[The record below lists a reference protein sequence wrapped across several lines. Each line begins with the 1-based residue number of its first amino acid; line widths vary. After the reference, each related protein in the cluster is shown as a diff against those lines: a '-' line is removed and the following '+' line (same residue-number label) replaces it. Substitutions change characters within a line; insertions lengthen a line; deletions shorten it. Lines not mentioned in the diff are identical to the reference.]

1 MRVVYLNGSF
11 LAEEEAHISPFDR
24 GFLFAD
30 AVYEVTSVIEG
41 RLIDFDGHWERLQRS
56 LGMLR
61 MGVPL
66 DRETL
71 LGMHRQLVSRNGIDE
86 GLIYLQ
92 VTRGVADRDFAFPPE
107 GTAQTVFAMTQAKS
121 LINNPV
127 ASKGMKV
134 VTIDDLRWDLC
145 DVKTVQLLY
154 PSLAKME
161 AKGRGADDAWF
172 VRDGYVTE
180 GTSNNTYIVTDDGEI
195 VTRDLS
201 HAILHGITRKAV
213 LAAAARLGYRLVE
226 RAFTPEEAEGA
237 REAFI
242 SSAGTFVLPVVSV
255 NGHTLGNGTPGP
267 VAEALRAEYIRV
279 ARETAI

>member
-11 LAEEEAHISPFDR
+11 LPEEEALISPFDR

-56 LGMLR
+56 LGVLK
-61 MGVPL
+61 MGVPMDRAALL
-66 DRETL
+66 D
-71 LGMHRQLVSRNGIDE
+71 MHRQLVSRNGIDE

-92 VTRGVADRDFAFPPE
+92 VTRGAADRDFAFPPE
-107 GTAQTVFAMTQAKS
+107 GTPQTVFAMTQAKG
-121 LINNPV
+121 LIDNPV
-127 ASKGMKV
+127 AKKGMKI

-161 AKGRGADDAWF
+161 AKGRGADDAWL
-172 VRDGYVTE
+172 VRDGFVTE

-201 HAILHGITRKAV
+201 HAILHLSLIH
-213 LAAAARLGYRLVE
+213 
-226 RAFTPEEAEGA
+226 
-237 REAFI
+237 I
-242 SSAGTFVLPVVSV
+242 
-255 NGHTLGNGTPGP
+255 
-267 VAEALRAEYIRV
+267 
-279 ARETAI
+279 